1 MTTREFYLSVLDMAD
16 TASATDPS
24 MTFGGQ
30 SVVDLSAKATQM
42 LAALDAKNEKAK
54 ARPKKENA
62 EVADRRA
69 KVVKFFEENGDE
81 YTADEVAE
89 QTGLT
94 APQVASAVRT
104 MGETIIKGK
113 RKIDSKHSKVTYKRA
128 E

>member
-1 MTTREFYLSVLDMAD
+1 MTTREFLNDVVSLCALFTDQPAD
-16 TASATDPS
+16 CVNIEDVST
-24 MTFGGQ
+24 
-30 SVVDLSAKATQM
+30 KATE
-42 LAALDAKNEKAK
+42 LIAALDAKNAKAK
-54 ARPKKENA
+54 ARPKKENV

-94 APQVASAVRT
+94 APQVAFAVRT

>member
-1 MTTREFYLSVLDMAD
+1 MTTREFLNDVVSLCALFTDQPAD
-16 TASATDPS
+16 CVNIENVST
-24 MTFGGQ
+24 
-30 SVVDLSAKATQM
+30 KATEL
-42 LAALDAKNEKAK
+42 LAALDAKNAKAK
-54 ARPKKENA
+54 ARPKKENV

-104 MGETIIKGK
+104 MGEAIIKGR
-113 RKIDSKHSKVTYKRA
+113 RKIDSKHSKRTYKRA

>member
-1 MTTREFYLSVLDMAD
+1 MTTREFLNDVVSLCALFTDQPAD
-16 TASATDPS
+16 CVNIED
-24 MTFGGQ
+24 
-30 SVVDLSAKATQM
+30 VSAKATE
-42 LAALDAKNEKAK
+42 LIAALDAKNAKAK
-54 ARPKKENA
+54 ARPKKENV

>member
-1 MTTREFYLSVLDMAD
+1 MTTREFLNDVVSLCALFTDQPAD
-16 TASATDPS
+16 CVNIED
-24 MTFGGQ
+24 
-30 SVVDLSAKATQM
+30 VSAKATE
-42 LAALDAKNEKAK
+42 LIAALDAKNAKAK

-94 APQVASAVRT
+94 APQVASAVRS
-104 MGETIIKGK
+104 MGEAITKGK

>member
-1 MTTREFYLSVLDMAD
+1 MTTREFLNDVLSLCALFTDQPAD
-16 TASATDPS
+16 CVNIEDVST
-24 MTFGGQ
+24 
-30 SVVDLSAKATQM
+30 KATEM

-104 MGETIIKGK
+104 MGETITKGK

>member
-1 MTTREFYLSVLDMAD
+1 MTTREFYVNVLDLIDVIESDDPTGCVDTKAMAE
-16 TASATDPS
+16 
-24 MTFGGQ
+24 
-30 SVVDLSAKATQM
+30 KAHG
-42 LAALDAKNEKAK
+42 LIAAMDAKNAKAK
-54 ARPKKENA
+54 ERPRKENA

-104 MGETIIKGK
+104 MGNSIVKGK

>member
-1 MTTREFYLSVLDMAD
+1 MTTREFLNDVVSLCALF
-16 TASATDPS
+16 TDQPA
-24 MTFGGQ
+24 GC
-30 SVVDLSAKATQM
+30 VNIEDVSAKATE
-42 LAALDAKNEKAK
+42 LIAALDAKNAKAK
-54 ARPKKENA
+54 ARPKKENV

-94 APQVASAVRT
+94 ASQVASAVRT